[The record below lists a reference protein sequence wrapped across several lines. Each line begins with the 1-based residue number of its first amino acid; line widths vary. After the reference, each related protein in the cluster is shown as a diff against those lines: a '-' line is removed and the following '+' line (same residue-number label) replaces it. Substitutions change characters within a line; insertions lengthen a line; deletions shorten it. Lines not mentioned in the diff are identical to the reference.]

1 MHADRVFGRDNDVT
15 GGQDLSRLG
24 FGQFRDL
31 RSDSG
36 GRELVRETR
45 AQRTLSQLVVAQG
58 CRRNKTTVR
67 MRAKLRCAPL
77 T

>member
-24 FGQFRDL
+24 SGQFRDL
-31 RSDSG
+31 RSDPG
-36 GRELVRETR
+36 RRELVRETR

-58 CRRNKTTVR
+58 RRRNKTTVR
-67 MRAKLRCAPL
+67 MRAKLRCASL